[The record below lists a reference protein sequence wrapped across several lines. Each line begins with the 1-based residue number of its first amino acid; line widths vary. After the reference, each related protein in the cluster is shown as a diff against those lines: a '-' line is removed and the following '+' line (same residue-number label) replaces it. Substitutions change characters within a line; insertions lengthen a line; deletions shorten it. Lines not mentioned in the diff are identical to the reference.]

1 MGKEWDKIKS
11 SLKGYKTP
19 TGKKKINDTEL
30 ENLKRIFKAHNIKK
44 ISFKNGELVITH
56 NNNNNNNNKTIT
68 KDQLTNNS
76 EYQLIKDSLSRFGKN
91 ELTSQEL
98 GINFNA
104 STNTNNFPNQII
116 VVIYD

>member
-11 SLKGYKTP
+11 SLKGYKIP

-44 ISFKNGELVITH
+44 ISFKNGELIITH
-56 NNNNNNNNKTIT
+56 NNNNETIT
-68 KDQLTNNS
+68 NDQLTNNS

-98 GINFNA
+98 GIN
-104 STNTNNFPNQII
+104 SENTSNNTDNSSSGNK
-116 VVIYD
+116 YL